1 MQQRQ
6 VLVLGGGVLA
16 AAALYLFEPIYGYIV
31 LILTAVTIMG
41 MMIMQDSQ
49 GLPDV
54 TCNLRDDAKAVVVI
68 NRGNAP
74 ITGGHVALVPLNIEF
89 YLPALA
95 PDERFE
101 YPLTEM
107 IVEAKAVVHYSFSD
121 GRSLSGSFPL
131 SALGEG
137 EEDLLRPTFPLFSW
151 K

>member
-6 VLVLGGGVLA
+6 VLVLGAGVLA
-16 AAALYLFEPIYGYIV
+16 SMLLYLFEPIYGYIALV
-31 LILTAVTIMG
+31 LTAVTVMG
-41 MMIMQDSQ
+41 MMIMEDSQ

-54 TCNLRDDAKAVVVI
+54 TCNLRDDAKAVVLV

-89 YLPALA
+89 DLPPLT

-101 YPLTEM
+101 YLLSEM
-107 IVEAKAVVHYSFSD
+107 VIEAKAVVHYSTSD
-121 GRSLSGSFPL
+121 GRNLSGSFPL
-131 SALGEG
+131 SALGGG
-137 EEDLLRPTFPLFSW
+137 EEDLLRPPFPLFNW